1 VSSFAIDPSNHSH
14 VLVSLMGYTP
24 DNLWET
30 LDNGVTWHTIDGA
43 GTSAL
48 PEVPVS
54 WVVMH
59 PTMHDLLFVATDIGV
74 FHSTD
79 AGASWAPLAGG
90 PENVC
95 IDQLVWKNDRQLL
108 CVSHG
113 RGVWLATLP
122 LAGTQ
127 TVGTGCASGTPPV
140 LAATAPV
147 IGGST
152 TFSMAAARPNSLVFF
167 AINFGAPVNVPLG
180 GCIVH
185 VDLPNAY
192 AYATSL
198 TSGTGAW
205 SHLLALPAIPSLV
218 GVELTAQ
225 NLVIGA
231 GGPMFGIGDLSTGLH
246 LFLGL

>member
-1 VSSFAIDPSNHSH
+1 
-14 VLVSLMGYTP
+14 MR
-24 DNLWET
+24 
-30 LDNGVTWHTIDGA
+30 
-43 GTSAL
+43 
-48 PEVPVS
+48 
-54 WVVMH
+54 
-59 PTMHDLLFVATDIGV
+59 DLLFVATDIGV

-79 AGASWAPLAGG
+79 GGANWAPLAGG

-127 TVGTGCASGTPPV
+127 VVGTGCATGTPPV

-147 IGGST
+147 LGVGT
-152 TFSMAAARPNSLVFF
+152 TFSMAAAQPNALVFF
-167 AINFGAPVNVPLG
+167 AVNFGAPVSVSLG

-192 AYATSL
+192 AYVAGS
-198 TSGTGAW
+198 TSGTGTW
-205 SHLLALPAIPSLV
+205 SHPLALPLIPSLV
-218 GVELTAQ
+218 GAQLTAQ
-225 NLVIGA
+225 NLLLG
-231 GGPMFGIGDLSTGLH
+231 GSGPMFGIGDLSTGLN